1 MEGRRVQTSRL
12 LWFPSPFPFFLGFF
26 LLISP
31 LSSTKYSAFLHQRLL
46 TLKRVLLFSTKDNNH
61 STLHFYHHHLPNL
74 SHASITQQ
82 RLQLFNSF
90 NGDAFYPLSVW
101 PQEFKLIFWK
111 KQISDKDTFKLFL
124 FLIGNGCSPHLISHW
139 ILTYHNTWLQT
150 KRPKNVLFN

>member
-1 MEGRRVQTSRL
+1 MKGRRVQTSRL
-12 LWFPSPFPFFLGFF
+12 LWFPSPFLFFLGFL

-31 LSSTKYSAFLHQRLL
+31 LSSAKYSAFLHQRLL
-46 TLKRVLLFSTKDNNH
+46 TLKRVLLLCTMDNNH

-74 SHASITQQ
+74 SHTSIIQQ

-111 KQISDKDTFKLFL
+111 KQISDKGHIQTVFIFNWQWLFTTPDFTL
-124 FLIGNGCSPHLISHW
+124 DPHITTLD
-139 ILTYHNTWLQT
+139 
-150 KRPKNVLFN
+150 